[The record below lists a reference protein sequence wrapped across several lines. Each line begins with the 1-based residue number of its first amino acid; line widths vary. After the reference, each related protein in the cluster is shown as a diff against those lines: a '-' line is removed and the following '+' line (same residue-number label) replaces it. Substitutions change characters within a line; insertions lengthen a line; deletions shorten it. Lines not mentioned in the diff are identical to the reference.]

1 MQRANK
7 SDIGGLHLLLFDEDP
22 QYAHILREELLAVGI
37 VDVFNVH
44 SPEEALQSV
53 QQQRIDVLVSE
64 LYVPFFRFIRTSP
77 KSPNTRLPIVV
88 VTARADYEHV
98 SAARDAGVNALVVK
112 PVSASDLRDHILDAL
127 DKLHHPFV
135 ECDAYTGPDRRHE
148 STTAY
153 RGRERRGAPIPLK

>member
-22 QYAHILREELLAVGI
+22 QYAQI
-37 VDVFNVH
+37 
-44 SPEEALQSV
+44 
-53 QQQRIDVLVSE
+53 
-64 LYVPFFRFIRTSP
+64 
-77 KSPNTRLPIVV
+77 
-88 VTARADYEHV
+88 RADYEHV